1 MSDFEESRR
10 LSASDSAAEPTR
22 AVPVVDSE
30 AAGTHRRR
38 RAGSAAGTAP
48 AESETRAQGVPRPN
62 ALNRV
67 SAAPAQTAGQS
78 AQPASGLQQTTKST
92 AVRRPVQAAGYEQ
105 RRPLSQEYSSQVP
118 PRSRDVY
125 QEPDR
130 GRELPDETETDEDA
144 PRSHRGLIGLC
155 VVLLLLAAIVL
166 GFMLIPAGND
176 TTLSRAK
183 TSVQNRLS
191 SLLGGGPSVTA
202 APAAQA
208 IDLTAAPTTGYAPM
222 SVVFSLTT
230 TPGVDE
236 VRLVDASGVPLNAV
250 SGIQQNNGDNAIWV
264 LNLDVAEAMEGEVRA
279 QIFSADEWKDTD
291 RAVTLAISAPP
302 VATAPPV
309 EITPVP
315 TAEPTAVPTAEPTE
329 AAVPAEEAS
338 PAAQAYDLSVYG
350 SEAFA
355 PAEVEFAAV
364 TSAQIEEVR
373 LIGDNG
379 EPLAAEVEM
388 SEDET
393 GLRDWSIIAAF
404 EEMYDGE
411 VMLQVR
417 SGEEWFDTDLVQN
430 VLIEDL
436 PEDEGLDAEADP
448 DAPAEAAVTPAP
460 AVQAEQPVATQR
472 PMSSLATTP
481 TPDPDA
487 ALLDVFA
494 AETQPE
500 TSEEPAAT
508 AEPAPQPEVTET
520 PEPAG
525 PVFVAEA
532 DESADP
538 KLIPTTVIYSGTK
551 KVDEYNRAS
560 DEVVKLG
567 DADTYLSKPYGV
579 LTFRGSSFRE
589 NAAFGTVGDISSMA
603 VAWQREAG
611 SVRATGKKYYYGFGL
626 NDQPAIVKWS
636 KEVRELSNIVD
647 EKKAVTGLR
656 EVIVAGEDGYIYFV
670 DLTDGQNTREPI
682 NVGYPMRSAPSI
694 DPLGFPFMVVGQ
706 YARKMA
712 SGTGKIGMRYYN
724 LLTQKQIDLL
734 DGLDGKANRPYNEV
748 GSFNTSALIWGD
760 EENRNSTLLTA
771 GTNGMLYV
779 NQLNPKFSLNEGTFK
794 VTVSS
799 TAVKTLANKE
809 KKASTAVES
818 SLAGYGNYVFYADV
832 AGYLRCMDT
841 TTMKVVWAVAL
852 GDEVD
857 ASIALDKDADGT
869 VWLYA
874 ANTLQNR
881 KKGDA
886 TIYRF
891 NAATGAQDWALNVGV
906 AKNKKNTYIP
916 GAVASPVIGQKGLN
930 NLVYYTLTGV
940 SASGAQALLGSENA
954 EDAVLVAI
962 DKTTGQEV
970 WSLSLDSVS
979 YSSPVAVYNEDGH
992 GWIIQA
998 TSSGMLYLLDGA
1010 TGSLIS
1016 SLQLE
1021 GEINA
1026 SPAVYKDMLVI
1037 GTQGKGTSYLYG
1049 IQLK

>member
-1 MSDFEESRR
+1 MSDFEESKR
-10 LSASDSAAEPTR
+10 LSDAEPTR
-22 AVPVVDSE
+22 AIPVVEHEGVST
-30 AAGTHRRR
+30 GRRR
-38 RAGSAAGTAP
+38 RAAATAKKA
-48 AESETRAQGVPRPN
+48 AESDLRAQGVPRPN
-62 ALNRV
+62 ALNRA
-67 SAAPAQTAGQS
+67 SQPAQAAPAQRTAAG
-78 AQPASGLQQTTKST
+78 SGM
-92 AVRRPVQAAGYEQ
+92 AARRPVQAAGYEQ
-105 RRPLSQEYSSQVP
+105 RKPLSQEYSQVP
-118 PRSRDVY
+118 PRARDA
-125 QEPDR
+125 QFTDR
-130 GRELPDETETDEDA
+130 DRDDDRMDDA
-144 PRSHRGLIGLC
+144 GEEPRSHRGLITLC
-155 VVLLLLAAIVL
+155 VILLLLAAIVL

-183 TSVQNRLS
+183 ATVQSKLS
-191 SLLGGGPSVTA
+191 GLLGGAPAVTA
-202 APAAQA
+202 APAAEA
-208 IDLTAAPTTGYAPM
+208 IDFTAAPTTGNAPM
-222 SVVFSLTT
+222 VVVFSLTT
-230 TPGVDE
+230 TPGVED
-236 VRLVDASGVPLNAV
+236 VRLADSTGSVLDAASTL
-250 SGIQQNNGDNAIWV
+250 QQNNDDNAIWV
-264 LNLDVAEAMEGEVRA
+264 LNLPVNDTYEGEVHA
-279 QIFSADEWKDTD
+279 QIFARGEWTDTD
-291 RAVTLAISAPP
+291 KAVSLTISAAP
-302 VATAPPV
+302 VVTAPPV
-309 EITPVP
+309 EITAAPTPVPTVEP
-315 TAEPTAVPTAEPTE
+315 TAEPTAVPA
-329 AAVPAEEAS
+329 AEEDPAS
-338 PAAQAYDLSVYG
+338 EAYDLSVYG

-355 PAEVEFAAV
+355 PAEVEFTAV
-364 TSAQIEEVR
+364 TSSAIDEVR
-373 LIGDNG
+373 LLNEEG
-379 EPLAAEVEM
+379 EPLPLTVDM
-388 SEDET
+388 SEDEN
-393 GLRDWSIIAAF
+393 GLREWSLIAEFTA
-404 EEMYDGE
+404 MYDGE
-411 VMLQVR
+411 VALQVR
-417 SGEEWFDTDLVQN
+417 KGEEWFDTELAQN
-430 VLIEDL
+430 VLVEDM
-436 PEDEGLDAEADP
+436 PEELGDLESPDAEAESA
-448 DAPAEAAVTPAP
+448 DALPAGATPAP
-460 AVQAEQPVATQR
+460 EAVPPAATQR
-472 PMSSLATTP
+472 PMSSLSTTP

-487 ALLDVFA
+487 ALLPMLTAEDILPDATADTEPVDAEA
-494 AETQPE
+494 ANAAAPAADA
-500 TSEEPAAT
+500 EPAA
-508 AEPAPQPEVTET
+508 AADQPESPAPS
-520 PEPAG
+520 
-525 PVFVAEA
+525 FVAEA
-532 DESADP
+532 HESADP
-538 KLIPTTVIYSGTK
+538 KLIPTSVIYNGTK
-551 KVDEYNRAS
+551 KIAEYNRPV
-560 DEVVKLG
+560 DDVVNLG

-579 LTFRGSSFRE
+579 LTFRGSSFRQ

-656 EVIVAGEDGYIYFV
+656 EIIVAGEDGYIYFV

-694 DPLGFPFMVVGQ
+694 DPLGFPFMAVGQ

-809 KKASTAVES
+809 KKVSTAVES

-857 ASIALDKDADGT
+857 ASIALDKDSDGT

-874 ANTLQNR
+874 ATTLQNR
-881 KKGDA
+881 SKGDA
-886 TIYRF
+886 VIYRF
-891 NAATGAQDWALNVGV
+891 NAATGEQDWAMNVGV
-906 AKNKKNTYIP
+906 AKNKKKPDSYIP
-916 GAVASPVIGQKGLN
+916 GAVASPVIGQNGLN
-930 NLVYYTLTGV
+930 NLVYYTLSGV

-954 EDAVLVAI
+954 EAAVLVAI
-962 DKTTGQEV
+962 DKTTGKDV
-970 WSLSLDSVS
+970 WALSLDSTT

-998 TSSGMLYLLDGA
+998 TSSGMVYLLDGA
-1010 TGSLIS
+1010 TGSLVS

-1021 GEINA
+1021 GAVNA
-1026 SPAVYKDMLVI
+1026 SPAVYKDMLI
-1037 GTQGKGTSYLYG
+1037 LGTQGKGTSYLYG